1 MINFQPLKA
10 SLPNT
15 CPKRYLIEKFK
26 FQKDEYEKAEK
37 MLHVALRM
45 AQDVQNKDG
54 ITYVYDVM
62 ANLALTQ
69 KQYDK
74 AEKLFTEVMKRLM
87 SSGVK
92 ESDNKVLHISLKLAK
107 IAQEKT
113 DFK

>member
-1 MINFQPLKA
+1 
-10 SLPNT
+10 
-15 CPKRYLIEKFK
+15 
-26 FQKDEYEKAEK
+26 
-37 MLHVALRM
+37 MLHVALKM
-45 AQDVQNKDG
+45 AQELQNQDG

-87 SSGVK
+87 SNGVK
-92 ESDNKVLHISLKLAK
+92 ENDNKVLHISLKLAK

-113 DFK
+113 DLR